1 MDDSYEDEEHLE
13 EKDVIRSSPPTSAR
27 EESLFSFKGIFY
39 QRLFRSQL
47 RPKEVAKQDIGGDT
61 MHDVLFSIWQK
72 VEKYDKEK
80 KKKYSVTDLKHRSLP
95 KRRGKPPPVE
105 LAKYFRWKTVSEAA
119 RLQAVHRGMVVANT
133 INEGWM
139 QGIADVKSDL
149 RLACEILQNAIQKV
163 EAMQSRG
170 LYGTEICSTLETAM
184 RPESRDPEELQVILT
199 YHFEGF

>member
-72 VEKYDKEK
+72 VEKYVRRKVVFRDDVPYWDEKDKEK

-149 RLACEILQNAIQKV
+149 RLACEILQNAIQKKLQC
-163 EAMQSRG
+163 AQN
-170 LYGTEICSTLETAM
+170 LGTLKSY
-184 RPESRDPEELQVILT
+184 R
-199 YHFEGF
+199 